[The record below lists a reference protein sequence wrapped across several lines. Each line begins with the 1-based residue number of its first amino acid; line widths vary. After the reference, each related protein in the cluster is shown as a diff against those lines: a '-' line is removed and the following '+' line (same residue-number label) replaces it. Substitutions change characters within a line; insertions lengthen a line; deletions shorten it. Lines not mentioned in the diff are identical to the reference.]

1 MKKFLCFLTLFAVA
15 AHAAEEE
22 ANPVE
27 QRLREGMRSLTLQLR
42 EAQNQTAAAQAAQA
56 ESERKIKELEGRVET
71 LNKQAVADRNASAN
85 LISEL
90 KGKLEEQ
97 TSTNEA
103 YLVALGKWK
112 KSYSDVTALAARKE
126 AERVKLEAKSV
137 KLERQVEDQKLKN
150 LAMYKAGMEVLDRY
164 EAFGLGDAVL
174 AREPFVGTTRVKFQN
189 LIQDHADKLAD
200 QRIPQQIQP
209 Q

>member
-1 MKKFLCFLTLFAVA
+1 MKKLLCFLTLCSVV

-27 QRLREGMRSLTLQLR
+27 QRLREGMRTLTLQLR

-56 ESERKIKELEGRVET
+56 EGDRKIKELEGRLET

-85 LISEL
+85 LISDL
-90 KGKLEEQ
+90 KTKLEVQ

-112 KSYSDVTALAARKE
+112 KSYSDVTALAAKKE
-126 AERVKLEAKSV
+126 AERGQLEAKSV

-150 LAMYKAGMEVLDRY
+150 IAMYKMGMEVLDRY
-164 EAFGLGDAVL
+164 EGFGLGDAVL

-189 LIQDHADKLAD
+189 LVQDYADKLAD

>member
-1 MKKFLCFLTLFAVA
+1 MKKFLCLLVLFGLS
-15 AHAAEEE
+15 AHAEEE
-22 ANPVE
+22 ADPVE
-27 QRLREGMRSLTLQLR
+27 QRLREGLRSLTLQLR

-56 ESERKIKELEGRVET
+56 ECERKIKELEARVET
-71 LNKQAVADRNASAN
+71 LNKQAVSDRNASAN
-85 LISEL
+85 LVSDL
-90 KGKLEEQ
+90 KAKLETE
-97 TSTNEA
+97 TSTNQA
-103 YLVALGKWK
+103 YLAALGKWK
-112 KSYSDVTALAARKE
+112 KSYADVTALAARKE

-137 KLERQVEDQKLKN
+137 KLERQVENQKLKN
-150 LAMYKAGMEVLDRY
+150 LAMFRMGMEVLDRY

-189 LIQDHADKLAD
+189 LIQDYADKLAD